1 MSIRFNIP
9 SPVFLAPE
17 YLEDL
22 SVLSSDDATDLV
34 VTLCVFPRVP
44 AEFEDGDDD
53 GEAEAAEEHH
63 EHAADVL
70 HAQRVR
76 LRVLA
81 LVLK

>member
-1 MSIRFNIP
+1 M
-9 SPVFLAPE
+9 VA
-17 YLEDL
+17 L
-22 SVLSSDDATDLV
+22 S
-34 VTLCVFPRVP
+34 VFPRVP

-53 GEAEAAEEHH
+53 GETEAAQEHH

-81 LVLK
+81 LVLR